1 MRLIRIAPAA
11 ALMFLAACTAGG
23 AATQSAVSTDAA
35 GSSNEVVTPSAPSTV
50 AAVAEPSGVPF
61 SLYVHCG
68 ISTTEYAGRNW
79 VVAGP
84 VPALTAK
91 ADTSRF
97 SETDNSLD
105 GVMTQIGEDR
115 LRFLVSDSHVEESG
129 ASIEFVPTA
138 PPTSH
143 CE

>member
-1 MRLIRIAPAA
+1 MP
-11 ALMFLAACTAGG
+11 
-23 AATQSAVSTDAA
+23 
-35 GSSNEVVTPSAPSTV
+35 
-50 AAVAEPSGVPF
+50 AVAKPSGVPF

-84 VPALTAK
+84 VPTLTAR
-91 ADTSRF
+91 AQTSRF
-97 SETDNSLD
+97 SETDQTLD
-105 GVMTQIGEDR
+105 GVMTKIGDDR
-115 LRFLVSDSHVEESG
+115 LRFVVSDPQVEQSG
-129 ASIEFVPTA
+129 ASIDFVPTA

>member
-1 MRLIRIAPAA
+1 MRLIRTAPMVASA
-11 ALMFLAACTAGG
+11 FLVACTAGG
-23 AATQSAVSTDAA
+23 AAPQSGAA
-35 GSSNEVVTPSAPSTV
+35 TEPAAPSVEIATPSAPISV
-50 AAVAEPSGVPF
+50 AAVLASSGVPF

-68 ISTTEYAGRNW
+68 ISTTTYAGRDW

-84 VPALTAK
+84 VPALTAR
-91 ADTSRF
+91 ADA
-97 SETDNSLD
+97 SESSVTDNSLD
-105 GVMTQIGEDR
+105 GVMTEVGEDR
-115 LRFLVSDSHVEESG
+115 LRFVVSDSQVEESG